1 MGLRRG
7 VSKEGDLF
15 LEEEMAAPLIPQ
27 DIFLIERYSSIAYF
41 EQLKNAFAAFVDAVE
56 KAVAITA

>member
-1 MGLRRG
+1 

-27 DIFLIERYSSIAYF
+27 DIFFIERYSSIAYF